1 MNESP
6 SSRTIEDV
14 RHKRGEHFPQK
25 HRDLVTNKQIR
36 TDFLIAAYDMIIAP
50 PRNASTLERLIFAGG
65 FSARNTMIGLIK

>member
-6 SSRTIEDV
+6 SLRTIDDIRQE
-14 RHKRGEHFPQK
+14 RGEYFPQK
-25 HRDLVTNKQIR
+25 HRDIVTSRQIR

-50 PRNASTLERLIFAGG
+50 PRNKSTLERLIFAGG